1 MLSRFSASIENEPAF
16 TCPTKPKSMLAAST
30 MLWIVILFYY
40 DFPRDARFSFIKR
53 HKTLFFFCSFPT
65 TSYHNLLLLQFDCPC
80 RTYTRSLTHSK
91 APRFFAIK
99 NVSLINNP
107 VFVFLSPV
115 SEHTQKKSYECIPS
129 PTHNWVKCVTVSR
142 LISIGLKINSDKVS
156 KFLFNQLTNAKPTTV
171 QRLTR
176 WWWIRHFWSTQPK
189 NNTNEISIEAG
200 PGHCFRDQSTKL

>member
-53 HKTLFFFCSFPT
+53 HKTLFFSVHSPQLLITTYCSCSLIAPAAHTLVHSLTQRPQGFLLSKMYHWSITPFSS
-65 TSYHNLLLLQFDCPC
+65 SYLQFQ
-80 RTYTRSLTHSK
+80 STH
-91 APRFFAIK
+91 
-99 NVSLINNP
+99 
-107 VFVFLSPV
+107 
-115 SEHTQKKSYECIPS
+115 KKRYECIPS
-129 PTHNWVKCVTVSR
+129 PTHNWVKCVPVSR